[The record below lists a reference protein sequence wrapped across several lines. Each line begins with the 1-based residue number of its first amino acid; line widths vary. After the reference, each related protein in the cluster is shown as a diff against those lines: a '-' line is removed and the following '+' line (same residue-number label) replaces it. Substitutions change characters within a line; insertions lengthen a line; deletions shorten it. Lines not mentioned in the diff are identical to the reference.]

1 MFTSFVINK
10 TRDFNYD
17 GHVEGWHESWTYPK
31 ALLFTITIMTTIGKC
46 TYYVLLKGILIPILI
61 INIISL

>member
-46 TYYVLLKGILIPILI
+46 TYYVLLKGILIF
-61 INIISL
+61 